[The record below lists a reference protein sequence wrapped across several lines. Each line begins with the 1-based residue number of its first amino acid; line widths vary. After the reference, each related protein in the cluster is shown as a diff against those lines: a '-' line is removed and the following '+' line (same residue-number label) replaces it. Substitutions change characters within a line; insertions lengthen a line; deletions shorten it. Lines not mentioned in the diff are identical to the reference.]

1 MSADRRTFL
10 STVAALSAGTMLR
23 VPENAGGEDA
33 WLDQMKGKHR
43 QLFDAP
49 EPDGGT
55 VLRHVRSY
63 LDVWREAYGVPE
75 KDVSVVVVL
84 YGRTTPLGVQDVMW
98 EKYKLGAALNLTD
111 ATTNAPLVRNYF
123 AHPQP
128 GDAVAD
134 GTPDSSIE
142 SLQRRGVKF
151 LLCNNALQ
159 RWSGRLEKQ
168 GLGTAADIHA
178 DLTAHALPG
187 VVIVPAAIIAMTKA
201 QERRFAYVR
210 S

>member
-1 MSADRRTFL
+1 
-10 STVAALSAGTMLR
+10 MLR
-23 VPENAGGEDA
+23 VPEDA
-33 WLDQMKGKHR
+33 PSDSWLDQMKGKHR

-63 LDVWREAYGVPE
+63 LDVWREAYGVRE

-84 YGRTTPLGVQDVMW
+84 YGRTTPLGVQDAMW
-98 EKYKLGAALNLTD
+98 DKYKLGAALNLTD
-111 ATTNAPLVRNYF
+111 ATTSAALVRNYF
-123 AHPQP
+123 AYPQS
-128 GDAVAD
+128 GDPVGD
-134 GTPDSSIE
+134 GTPESSME
-142 SLQRRGVKF
+142 ALQRRGVKF
-151 LLCNNALQ
+151 LLCNNALL

-178 DLTAHALPG
+178 DLSAHALPG

-201 QERRFAYVR
+201 QERGFAYVR